1 MFEIWGGKTTRNRH
15 CRAWPPR
22 WSRRRVRIVVADA
35 EAPDGFE
42 RERESLRR
50 ACRDA
55 PPPPQ
60 CRSGD
65 TAGGVWVA
73 RDASRPSCGAY
84 TGRPEGRFAGL
95 AAVDVDRD
103 PKLWAQEERK
113 RDALR
118 AANGPTGDRWR
129 YALPGCAYRY
139 FDGGELERALAAE
152 APLVLFVG
160 DSTARLLYVAFA
172 EWLGAAITDT
182 ELYLDPSGDGAQF
195 VSGAARVAYLQMW
208 SEDQYRSLVLGPL
221 RRTWAAAARDSR
233 GPTAVV
239 ANFAAVHSLD
249 GTCDGLRGARA
260 ARRRRRPR
268 RAPGA
273 LRFVFQSAPCGL
285 GRRQGNFRTGKSLE
299 VLRAPPR
306 RRGPPPP
313 NATWDVL
320 DLANVTMAR
329 YDATFDGTH
338 FYGSAIAAQA
348 LAVANMLAR
357 RPADAS

>member
-1 MFEIWGGKTTRNRH
+1 MFEIWVGKRRDIVTVVRGRCWVNPRNGGTFLGARLDHDGNH
-15 CRAWPPR
+15 GWYVPACEAAALVPGGAF
-22 WSRRRVRIVVADA
+22 RIVVADA

-129 YALPGCAYRY
+129 YALPGCAYHY

-208 SEDQYRSLVLGPL
+208 SEDQYRSLVLGPCGAPSTAPATAPS
-221 RRTWAAAARDSR
+221 RRSR
-233 GPTAVV
+233 LVV
-239 ANFAAVHSLD
+239 D
-249 GTCDGLRGARA
+249 GVRA
-260 ARRRRRPR
+260 AL
-268 RAPGA
+268 PGA

-299 VLRAPPR
+299 GAPDLPARLTEDGAPATRPGVLLELPEEPR
-306 RRGPPPP
+306 LP
-313 NATWDVL
+313 
-320 DLANVTMAR
+320 
-329 YDATFDGTH
+329 
-338 FYGSAIAAQA
+338 
-348 LAVANMLAR
+348 
-357 RPADAS
+357 